1 MVTKENAIKDVQML
15 RERYIRKIDESQ
27 NKTEKLRELSE
38 DLYALDLTVYSKDYS
53 LDSALYSAL
62 AESEL
67 DSNISLHPG
76 QLSIINQIEDNE
88 ALIVSAPTSFG
99 KTFCIFEYIARHIP
113 NTVVLIVPTLA
124 LTDEYLKKIV
134 KKYSDK
140 FLEYKIHTTLD
151 ADKVYD
157 FKRKNIFILT
167 HDRVVQENLYTI
179 FQEIDFLVIDEVY
192 KLQKDIN
199 NDRVLVLNMA
209 YYYLSKISN
218 KYVLLAPFID
228 SIEDIDKL
236 DKKPKFFKSTY
247 SPVVNDITTINI
259 FDEKDRY
266 LECKK
271 LIDTFG
277 EHDKTLIYFPTVTG
291 IYKYVE
297 KIIEKEP
304 VLYKLDSDVKSFI
317 EWAKEEIH
325 EDWCL
330 VKGLERGYL
339 IHNGQIP
346 IGTRMFQL
354 DFYEESKSYN
364 ILLCT
369 STLLE
374 GVNTTAKNIVITRP
388 SRTSEKTDP
397 KYSFTAFD
405 FFNLVGRTG
414 RLNQHLIGN
423 AYYLKGV
430 NDPNFKKN
438 DAIKSIRFELTDDSK
453 DIDIQTGN
461 IEGHQDVQNFLNS
474 LGITLEEYKS
484 NIGSR
489 LRFDTV
495 LMIHKRYLKYKVE
508 LFEELRFFLI
518 DKKHGR
524 LNLVRIL
531 YKIVE
536 KDDNKLY
543 ANIINNLL
551 NRNRPKIKKVIDDI
565 KKYNPSSDINYL
577 IATTIR
583 MKMSYIENDFYTK
596 ILLVRYFIEK
606 ENKDTSLV
614 REILNSKITGAI
626 EQLYFSSSRHKK
638 MLLDLGIYERDIN
651 NIIAIIGDDFDDAVE
666 LKARL
671 NNNVY
676 KFKKISF
683 VSKYVIQKLIK

>member
-1 MVTKENAIKDVQML
+1 MASKDNVIRDVQVL
-15 RERYIRKIDESQ
+15 RERYIRSIDEAE

-76 QLSIINQIEDNE
+76 QLSIINEIERNE
-88 ALIVSAPTSFG
+88 AVIVSAPTSFG
-99 KTFCIFEYIARHIP
+99 KTFCIFEYIVRHTP
-113 NTVVLIVPTLA
+113 STVVLVVPTLA

-134 KKYSDK
+134 KKYSSK
-140 FLEYKIHTTLD
+140 FSEYKIHTTLD
-151 ADKVYD
+151 VDKVYD
-157 FKRKNIFILT
+157 FKGKNIFILT
-167 HDRVVQENLYTI
+167 HDRVVQENLYNI
-179 FQEIDFLVIDEVY
+179 FEEIDFLVIDEVY

-209 YYYLSKISN
+209 YYYLSRISN

-247 SPVVNDITTINI
+247 SPVVNDIKVINI
-259 FDEKDRY
+259 FNEEDRY
-266 LECKK
+266 IECKK
-271 LIDTFG
+271 LVDAFD
-277 EHDKTLIYFPTVTG
+277 ESDKTLIYFPTVTG

-297 KIIEKEP
+297 KIIENEP
-304 VLYKLDSDVKSFI
+304 ILDKLDSNVKGFI
-317 EWAKEEIH
+317 DWAKEEIH

-364 ILLCT
+364 TLLCT

-374 GVNTTAKNIVITRP
+374 GVNTTAKNIIITRP
-388 SRTSEKTDP
+388 SRISEKTDI
-397 KYSFTAFD
+397 KYNFTAFD

-430 NDPNFKKN
+430 NDPSFIKD

-461 IEGHQDVQNFLNS
+461 IDSHQDVQNFFNT
-474 LGITLEEYKS
+474 LGITIEEYKS
-484 NIGSR
+484 IIGSR

-495 LMIHKRYLKYKVE
+495 LSIYKQYIKYKIE
-508 LFEELRFFLI
+508 LFNELSLFLI
-518 DKKHGR
+518 EKKHGR

-536 KDDNKLY
+536 DNDNKLY

-551 NRNRPKIKKVIDDI
+551 NRNRPKIRKVVNDI
-565 KKYNPSSDINYL
+565 KPYYSSSDINYL

-583 MKMSYIENDFYTK
+583 MKMSYIENDFYMK
-596 ILLVRYFIEK
+596 VLLVRFFMEK
-606 ENKDTSLV
+606 EINDTSLV
-614 REILNSKITGAI
+614 IEILNSKIIGAI
-626 EQLYFSSSRHKK
+626 EQLYFSSSRHKR
-638 MLLDLGIYERDIN
+638 MLMDIGIYERDIN
-651 NIIAIIGDDFDDAVE
+651 KIITIIGDDFEDAIE

-671 NNNVY
+671 NKNIS
-676 KFKKISF
+676 KLSKISF
-683 VSKYVIQKLIK
+683 ISKYVIQKLIK